1 MPTFEYRLTLIKK
14 KHMEKKVEIIKEF
27 VGKNKIFTATFI
39 KKDGS
44 TRVMNCQL
52 GVKKHLKGGEQ
63 KFNPIEKNLLTVF
76 DMQKK
81 EYRMIN
87 ISTLITLKAN
97 KEIIEF
103 ENE

>member
-1 MPTFEYRLTLIKK
+1 
-14 KHMEKKVEIIKEF
+14 MEKRVEVIKEF

-76 DMQKK
+76 DMQKG

-87 ISTLITLKAN
+87 TATLLSAKVSGEEY
-97 KEIIEF
+97 KVK
-103 ENE
+103 

>member
-1 MPTFEYRLTLIKK
+1 
-14 KHMEKKVEIIKEF
+14 MEKRVEIIKEF

-63 KFNPIEKNLLTVF
+63 KFNPIENATFKNKYTYLIFV
-76 DMQKK
+76 
-81 EYRMIN
+81 
-87 ISTLITLKAN
+87 ISE
-97 KEIIEF
+97 EIM
-103 ENE
+103 

>member
-1 MPTFEYRLTLIKK
+1 
-14 KHMEKKVEIIKEF
+14 MEKRVESIKTF
-27 VGKNKIFTATFI
+27 VGKNKIFTATFV
-39 KKDGS
+39 KKDGT

-97 KEIIEF
+97 GEVIQF

>member
-1 MPTFEYRLTLIKK
+1 
-14 KHMEKKVEIIKEF
+14 MEKRAESIKTF

-39 KKDGS
+39 KKDGT

-97 KEIIEF
+97 GEVIQF

>member
-1 MPTFEYRLTLIKK
+1 MLTFTYRLTLTK

-76 DMQKK
+76 DMQKG

-103 ENE
+103 ETE

>member
-1 MPTFEYRLTLIKK
+1 
-14 KHMEKKVEIIKEF
+14 MEKRVEIIKEF

-44 TRVMNCQL
+44 IRVMNCQL

-63 KFNPIEKNLLTVF
+63 SFNPIEKNLLTVF
-76 DMQKK
+76 DMQKG

-87 ISTLITLKAN
+87 ISTLQELKAHG
-97 KEIIEF
+97 EVIEF
-103 ENE
+103 SEGV

>member
-1 MPTFEYRLTLIKK
+1 
-14 KHMEKKVEIIKEF
+14 MEKRVESIKTF
-27 VGKNKIFTATFI
+27 VGKNKIFTATFV
-39 KKDGS
+39 KKDGT

-52 GVKKHLKGGEQ
+52 GVKKYLKGGEQ

-76 DMQKK
+76 DMQKG

-97 KEIIEF
+97 GEVIEF

>member
-1 MPTFEYRLTLIKK
+1 
-14 KHMEKKVEIIKEF
+14 MEKRVESIKTF
-27 VGKNKIFTATFI
+27 VGKNKIFTATFV
-39 KKDGS
+39 KKDGT

-97 KEIIEF
+97 GEVIEF

>member
-1 MPTFEYRLTLIKK
+1 
-14 KHMEKKVEIIKEF
+14 MEKKVEVIKTF

-52 GVKKHLKGGEQ
+52 GVKKYLKGGEQ
-63 KFNPIEKNLLTVF
+63 SFNPIEKNLLTVF

-87 ISTLITLKAN
+87 ISTLVTLKAN
-97 KEIIEF
+97 KEVIEF
-103 ENE
+103 TEE

>member
-1 MPTFEYRLTLIKK
+1 
-14 KHMEKKVEIIKEF
+14 MEKRAEIIKTF
-27 VGKNKIFTATFI
+27 VGKNKIFTATFV
-39 KKDGS
+39 KKDGT

-76 DMQKK
+76 DMQKG

-87 ISTLITLKAN
+87 VSTLITLKAN
-97 KEIIEF
+97 GEVIQF

>member
-1 MPTFEYRLTLIKK
+1 
-14 KHMEKKVEIIKEF
+14 MEKRVEIIKEF

-39 KKDGS
+39 KKDGT
-44 TRVMNCQL
+44 TRVMNCKL

-76 DMQKK
+76 DMQKG

-87 ISTLITLKAN
+87 ISTLQELKAHG
-97 KEIIEF
+97 EIVEF
-103 ENE
+103 SEGI